1 METVLRW
8 ALEYVHEHRMSV
20 VPVRGKKPIE
30 KWHVYRERFP
40 TDQELKLWFSDGQH
54 NIALVCGEISETTV
68 LDADSI
74 EAEEFIYEQTDTDR
88 VVETGS
94 GRIHA
99 HYAYVPFPNK
109 VNLFGIGLDVRN
121 DGGLAVLPP
130 SIHECGN
137 RYSWL
142 QCELK
147 GDLDVESLKPKDQR
161 PISQNL
167 PLLACQQA
175 DSAIQIT
182 LNYLS
187 RMEPAVS
194 GQRGHS
200 RMFRAACV
208 IRERLSQFMSPDEA
222 LPILATFNVRCLP
235 PFTEKE
241 CLHKLNEAW
250 KRKV

>member
-1 METVLRW
+1 MPSLLKC
-8 ALEYVHEHRMSV
+8 ALEYVHVHRMSV
-20 VPVRGKKPIE
+20 VPVDGKKPIS
-30 KWHVYRERFP
+30 KWQIYRDRFP
-40 TDQELKLWFSDGQH
+40 TDQELKSWFRSEKY
-54 NIALVCGEISETTV
+54 NIALVCGAISETTV

-74 EAEEFIYEQTDTDR
+74 EAEEFIYEHTETDR

-130 SIHECGN
+130 SLHQCGA

-142 QCELK
+142 KSNARGIIDPQL
-147 GDLDVESLKPKDQR
+147 LKPPDRCRPPHTQPYCLAEDMDLAVQR
-161 PISQNL
+161 
-167 PLLACQQA
+167 
-175 DSAIQIT
+175 T
-182 LNYLS
+182 VNYLS

-194 GQRGHS
+194 GQHGHS

-208 IRERLSQFMSPDEA
+208 IQERLGHLMNPEQA
-222 LPILATFNVRCLP
+222 LSVLETFNVRCLP